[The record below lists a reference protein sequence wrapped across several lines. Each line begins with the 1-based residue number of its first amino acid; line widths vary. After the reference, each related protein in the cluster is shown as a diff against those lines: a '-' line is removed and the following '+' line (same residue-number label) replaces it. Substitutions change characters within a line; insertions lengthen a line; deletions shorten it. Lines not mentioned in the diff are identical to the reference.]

1 MAGRERKRADR
12 QKRKARSAE
21 RRTEMAT
28 RAEEKNEAARAA
40 LRPLAEGERPGAV
53 TVGAIASAVVAAVF
67 WASAVVALFTNVEVQ
82 GKEPSVVY
90 LVAVAGLVTAMA
102 VGMWRV
108 RYWAVLG
115 FQAFLV
121 LIILSA
127 TLGLITVETVLQ
139 AVGTTLILALAGV
152 MFYFMVKAMARVQM
166 PERQP
171 RE

>member
-1 MAGRERKRADR
+1 MASRDRKRAER
-12 QKRKARSAE
+12 QKRKARAAE
-21 RRTEMAT
+21 RQAEMTA
-28 RAEEKNEAARAA
+28 RSEARNQAVRET
-40 LRPLAEGERPGAV
+40 LQPLAQGERPGAV
-53 TVGAIASAVVAAVF
+53 TVGAIASAVVA
-67 WASAVVALFTNVEVQ
+67 LFTDVEVQ
-82 GKEPSVVY
+82 GRRPSVLY

-127 TLGLITVETVLQ
+127 TLGLITVETLLQ
-139 AVGTTLILALAGV
+139 AMGTTLVLALSGA

>member
-1 MAGRERKRADR
+1 MASRERRRAER
-12 QKRKARSAE
+12 QKRKARSTQ
-21 RRTEMAT
+21 RRTEMVA
-28 RAEEKNEAARAA
+28 RAEAKNEAARKA
-40 LRPLAEGERPGAV
+40 LTPLVEGERPGAV

-82 GKEPSVVY
+82 GREPSVLY

-127 TLGLITVETVLQ
+127 TLGLITVETLLQ
-139 AVGTTLILALAGV
+139 AIGTTLILALAGT
-152 MFYFMVKAMARVQM
+152 MFYFMIKAMARVQM
-166 PERQP
+166 PECQP

>member
-1 MAGRERKRADR
+1 MASRERKRAER
-12 QKRKARSAE
+12 QKRKARAGERQAE
-21 RRTEMAT
+21 MTSRS
-28 RAEEKNEAARAA
+28 EARNKAVRET
-40 LRPLAEGERPGAV
+40 LQPLAQGERPGAV

-67 WASAVVALFTNVEVQ
+67 WASAVVALFTDVEVQ
-82 GKEPSVVY
+82 GRRPSVLY

-127 TLGLITVETVLQ
+127 TLGLITVETLLQ
-139 AVGTTLILALAGV
+139 AIGTTLVLALSGA